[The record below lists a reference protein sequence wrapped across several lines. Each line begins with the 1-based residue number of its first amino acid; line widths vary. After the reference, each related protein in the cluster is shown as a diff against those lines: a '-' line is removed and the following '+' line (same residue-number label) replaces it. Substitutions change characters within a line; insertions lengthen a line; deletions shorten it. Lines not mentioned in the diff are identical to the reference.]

1 MLNSPHTPNSSAF
14 PPSASG
20 QNSARTPEEHFAAV
34 LDLVLSSAHLRVHE
48 RDVDDSIVGL
58 VLAEDVRAQ
67 IPLPPFSNSAMDG
80 FLICTS
86 SLDSGPGPWTL
97 SVVGDVPAGGSTLKP
112 SPGQAVRIM
121 TGGPVPEEHSAL
133 CVVPVEL
140 TTTPPGPQPLP
151 QQVTI
156 TEHPHRH
163 HIRSRGE
170 HIAQG
175 QLIANAGE
183 LVDAGTLAA
192 LLSAGVSRVS
202 VYMRPRVGLISTGAE
217 LSKSAHEDFNA
228 TPEFGTRIPDSNG
241 PMLSALA
248 RRAGAEVIPA
258 LHSSDSPT
266 EFAAA
271 LDSLAEN
278 CDLIVTTGGVSAGAF
293 DVVHETLGQNQ
304 SAWFGHVTHKPG
316 APQGHATWKNTPV
329 ICLPGNPVAAFLS
342 FHLYVSRALAALA
355 GHPRPTSPWQRPYLN
370 AAVNATAFPT
380 AAPAKTTLIP
390 VHLDFRKDIPVATP
404 FSPGRVGSHLV
415 ASLSGTQGFAAINA
429 GGEIPDTLRIY
440 LF

>member
-1 MLNSPHTPNSSAF
+1 MLNSPHSPNTSVVRRR
-14 PPSASG
+14 ASG
-20 QNSARTPEEHFAAV
+20 QDRTRTPEEHFAAV
-34 LDLVLSSAHLRVHE
+34 LDLVLNSAHLRSE
-48 RDVDDSIVGL
+48 ECDVDTSIVGL
-58 VLAEDVRAQ
+58 VLVEDVHAK

-80 FLICTS
+80 FLVRAS
-86 SLDSGPGPWTL
+86 DLDSGPGPWTL
-97 SVVGDVPAGGSTLKP
+97 PVIGDVPAGGNPLEP

-140 TTTPPGPQPLP
+140 TTIPPGALPLP

-156 TEHPHRH
+156 IEKPHRP

-170 HIAQG
+170 HVAQG
-175 QLIANAGE
+175 EIIAHAGE

-192 LLSAGVSRVS
+192 LLSAGVSHIS
-202 VYMRPRVGLISTGAE
+202 VYRRPRVGLISTGAE
-217 LSKSAHEDFNA
+217 LDGHMNDEFNA
-228 TPEFGTRIPDSNG
+228 TPGFGTRIPDSNG

-248 RRAGAEVIPA
+248 RQAGAEVFA
-258 LHSSDSPT
+258 TSHSNDSPT
-266 EFAAA
+266 ELASVLGA
-271 LDSLAEN
+271 LAES

-293 DVVHETLGQNQ
+293 DVVHETLGHNQ

-370 AAVNATAFPT
+370 AAVDASAFPSV
-380 AAPAKTTLIP
+380 APAKTTLIP
-390 VHLDFRKDIPVATP
+390 VHVDFREPVPVATP
-404 FSPGRVGSHLV
+404 YSHGRVGSHLV
-415 ASLSGTQGFAAINA
+415 ASLSGTHGFAAINA
-429 GGEIPDTLRIY
+429 GTQIPDNLRIY